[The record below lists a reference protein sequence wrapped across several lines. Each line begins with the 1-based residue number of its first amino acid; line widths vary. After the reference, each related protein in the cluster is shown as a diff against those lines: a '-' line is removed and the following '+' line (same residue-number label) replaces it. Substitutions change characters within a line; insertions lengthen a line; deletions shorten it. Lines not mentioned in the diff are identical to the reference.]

1 MELETKFLVS
11 ILALLGGIFVLL
23 TSMWWYARSL
33 MKNSVLTQKSFP
45 ESNLPIRAQPEVQNR
60 FYMSFK
66 EQLTPSTS
74 PEREIHIMGQHH
86 GISTPRGKA
95 VQVKIRIMRQSGCYR
110 FLIKFF
116 SGDCLTFDS
125 LRSIMVNE

>member
-11 ILALLGGIFVLL
+11 ILALLGGIFLLL

-45 ESNLPIRAQPEVQNR
+45 ESNLPSQAIRAQPEVQNR

-74 PEREIHIMGQHH
+74 PEREIQIMGQHH
-86 GISTPRGKA
+86 GVRTSRGKA
-95 VQVKIRIMRQSGCYR
+95 VQVKINI
-110 FLIKFF
+110 
-116 SGDCLTFDS
+116 
-125 LRSIMVNE
+125 

>member
-23 TSMWWYARSL
+23 ASMWWYARSL
-33 MKNSVLTQKSFP
+33 MKNSVLAQKCFP
-45 ESNLPIRAQPEVQNR
+45 ESNLASQPVRAQPEVQNR

-74 PEREIHIMGQHH
+74 PEREIQILGQQH
-86 GISTPRGKA
+86 GISTPRTKA
-95 VQVKIRIMRQSGCYR
+95 VQVKIIIM
-110 FLIKFF
+110 
-116 SGDCLTFDS
+116 
-125 LRSIMVNE
+125 